1 MSEHCIFAI
10 EVFALSK
17 TVRGTVY
24 LLALFFIMSSLTG
37 TVYAVPIAAVQKKQ
51 TKKKKSSPKKSSSKK
66 SGSSNQSSK
75 RAQAKKYIDR
85 GKKRIKQKNYAGALS
100 DFKKAH
106 KLVPTKT
113 TQNYIKKLTPMV
125 ASAKKKAA
133 SKPKTAVASRPA
145 VKPKS
150 PYKLSD
156 SIYKLTNDM
165 DTSTRKM
172 RSARM
177 ALKPLD
183 TRSADEVH
191 RQRLETIKVV
201 AANRPE
207 DRRAQRDLG
216 LQHESEGR
224 FNEAKDIYLRLI
236 AMEPNVADHHFFLGS
251 LYARMG
257 QTNNAE
263 FAFREALQLDPNHQ
277 LTMEILTRY
286 GGKSS
291 TKSMASDL
299 IQEVS
304 KKQPN
309 GQAQLLKDVRTSLDK
324 RDYDEVLRLASEH
337 SSRFSQSASLVFM
350 KGQAQEATG
359 DLESAKKTYKQS
371 MTIDKSDPR
380 GGIALGDLYF
390 GQRNYLYAAITYESV
405 LPRDPRNVSLRN
417 KHGLSYY
424 RAFEWGKA
432 ASAWEEML
440 GYAPNHLEV
449 RMLLPEVYYIMSL
462 EYDRTGFTGLSRRAF
477 ANALSVNPNS
487 SAWLVNA
494 LKTAGEFYR
503 ENGMF
508 RLSLRAYQDA
518 MEIVPSDVD
527 AYNGLGTTF
536 WYMGEKQMAVA
547 AWEKSLSI
555 HSDDNAAK
563 GWLLLANRT
572 SD

>member
-1 MSEHCIFAI
+1 MI
-10 EVFALSK
+10 K
-17 TVRGTVY
+17 TVQNTVY
-24 LLALFFIMSSLTG
+24 LLVLSFIMSGLPVSLN
-37 TVYAVPIAAVQKKQ
+37 AVPTAAIQKKQ
-51 TKKKKSSPKKSSSKK
+51 TKKKKSSPKKS
-66 SGSSNQSSK
+66 GSSNQSSK
-75 RAQAKKYIDR
+75 RAQSKKYIDR

-113 TQNYIKKLTPMV
+113 TQNYIKKLTPIV

-133 SKPKTAVASRPA
+133 SKPKRSVASAPA

-191 RQRLETIKVV
+191 RQRLETIKTV

-207 DRRAQRDLG
+207 DRRAQRDLA
-216 LQHESEGR
+216 LQHETEGR
-224 FNEAKDIYLRLI
+224 FNQAKDIYLRLI

-251 LYARMG
+251 LYTRMG
-257 QTNNAE
+257 QTNNAQ

-277 LTMEILTRY
+277 LTMEALSRY
-286 GGKSS
+286 DGKSS
-291 TKSMASDL
+291 TNSMASDL

-324 RDYDEVLRLASEH
+324 GDFDEVLRLANEY
-337 SSRFSQSASLVFM
+337 SSRFSPSGSLVFM
-350 KGQAQEATG
+350 KGQAQEATD
-359 DLESAKKTYKQS
+359 DLESAKKTYKLS
-371 MTIDKSDPR
+371 MTIDQSDPR

-390 GQRNYLYAAITYESV
+390 GQGNYLYAAIAYESV
-405 LPRDPRNVSLRN
+405 LPRDPTNVSLRN

-449 RMLLPEVYYIMSL
+449 RMLLPEVYYVMSL
-462 EYDRTGFTGLSRRAF
+462 EYDRTGFTDLSRRAF

-518 MEIVPSDVD
+518 MEIVPSDLD
-527 AYNGLGTTF
+527 AYNGLGATF

-555 HSDDNAAK
+555 RSDDNAAK
-563 GWLLLANRT
+563 GWLLLANRST
-572 SD
+572 D

>member
-1 MSEHCIFAI
+1 
-10 EVFALSK
+10 
-17 TVRGTVY
+17 
-24 LLALFFIMSSLTG
+24 
-37 TVYAVPIAAVQKKQ
+37 
-51 TKKKKSSPKKSSSKK
+51 
-66 SGSSNQSSK
+66 
-75 RAQAKKYIDR
+75 
-85 GKKRIKQKNYAGALS
+85 
-100 DFKKAH
+100 
-106 KLVPTKT
+106 
-113 TQNYIKKLTPMV
+113 
-125 ASAKKKAA
+125 
-133 SKPKTAVASRPA
+133 
-145 VKPKS
+145 
-150 PYKLSD
+150 
-156 SIYKLTNDM
+156 
-165 DTSTRKM
+165 
-172 RSARM
+172 
-177 ALKPLD
+177 
-183 TRSADEVH
+183 
-191 RQRLETIKVV
+191 
-201 AANRPE
+201 
-207 DRRAQRDLG
+207 
-216 LQHESEGR
+216 
-224 FNEAKDIYLRLI
+224 
-236 AMEPNVADHHFFLGS
+236 
-251 LYARMG
+251 
-257 QTNNAE
+257 
-263 FAFREALQLDPNHQ
+263 
-277 LTMEILTRY
+277 
-286 GGKSS
+286 
-291 TKSMASDL
+291 
-299 IQEVS
+299 
-304 KKQPN
+304 QPN

-324 RDYDEVLRLASEH
+324 GDYDEVLRLASEH

-371 MTIDKSDPR
+371 MTIDQSDPR

-390 GQRNYLYAAITYESV
+390 GQGNYLYAAITYESV
-405 LPRDPRNVSLRN
+405 LPRDPMNVSLRN

-462 EYDRTGFTGLSRRAF
+462 EYDRTGFTDMSRRAF

-527 AYNGLGTTF
+527 AYNGLGATF

-555 HSDDNAAK
+555 RSDDNAAK
-563 GWLLLANRT
+563 GWLLLANRS